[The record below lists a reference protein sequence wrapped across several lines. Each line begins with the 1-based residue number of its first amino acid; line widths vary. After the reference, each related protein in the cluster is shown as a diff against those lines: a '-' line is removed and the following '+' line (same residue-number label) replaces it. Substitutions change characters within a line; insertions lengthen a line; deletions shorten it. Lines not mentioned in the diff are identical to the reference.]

1 MRLSARVRAISPSPT
16 LAIDSMTKQMIRE
29 GKDVI
34 NFSVGEPDF
43 DTPEHIKAAAV
54 RAMAAGF
61 TKYTAVAGIPE
72 LRQAIADKL
81 ASDNGLT
88 YSPEQIV
95 VSNGGKHSLY
105 NAFMALCEPGDEV
118 ILQAPYWVSYPEIVK
133 LAGGVPVVVETTA
146 QHNFKMTADM
156 IREKLTPRTRIV
168 NLNSPSNPTGAVYSR
183 RELEEIAELALAH
196 DLVVVSDE
204 IYEKLVYDGVEH
216 ISIATLDPEMKK
228 RTVVINGFSKAY
240 AMTGWRMGYVASEPD
255 LAKAMSALQGHSTSN
270 PSSITQKASL
280 AALTGP
286 QEPIREM
293 VNAFRERRDLTVEL
307 VRTLPGFDLPNVPQ
321 GAFYVFPD
329 VSSLLGKTIAGR
341 RIDSSD
347 ALCQVLLA
355 EAGVAIV
362 PGGGFGAPNYV
373 RISYATSPEQIRDGL
388 ARVRRAVATAS
399 A

>member
-16 LAIDSMTKQMIRE
+16 LAIDSLTKQLIRE

-43 DTPEHIKAAAV
+43 DTPEHIKEAA
-54 RAMAAGF
+54 RKAMAEGF
-61 TKYTAVAGIPE
+61 TRYTAVAGIPE

-81 ASDNGLT
+81 AADNGLR

-146 QHNFKMTADM
+146 RDHFKMTADM
-156 IREKLTPRTRIV
+156 IRQKLTPRTRII

-183 RELEEIAELALAH
+183 RELEDIAELALAH

-216 ISIATLDPEMKK
+216 VSIAALGPEMQK

-240 AMTGWRMGYVASEPD
+240 AMTGWRMGYAASELD

-286 QEPIREM
+286 QEPILEM
-293 VNAFRERRDLTVEL
+293 VKAFRERRDLTVGL
-307 VRTLPGFDLPNVPQ
+307 VRYVPGFELPSAPQ

-347 ALCQVLLA
+347 ALGEVLLA
-355 EAGVAIV
+355 EAGVATV
-362 PGGGFGAPNYV
+362 PGGGFGAPDYL
-373 RISYATSPEQIRDGL
+373 RISYATSSEQLRDGL
-388 ARVRRAVATAS
+388 GRIKRLVQTAS